1 MKYPGGNPSTMFCEQ
16 VGTVTSL
23 FEQWNDC
30 ERTVV
35 LYALLKR
42 VPFVNLKFLQVSID
56 YNLAQN
62 YSTQVKLQQL
72 ETKANSTALLGK
84 LVQRY
89 YQLSGHSSAA
99 ASLLI
104 GGTQL
109 NNNNNSNSVN
119 NNLKATGTDSSPP
132 SLYEL
137 LKKASPQTADVA
149 AILKESPVI
158 SATTLTPSTTTAAIT
173 PGHNQPKG
181 DGHERQQQ
189 QQQQLQREPETKEDI
204 LKDILMYLPL
214 LAPGNDE
221 AKSLYMSLIPAAV
234 DDACRQLVPTEIV
247 QQTLSY
253 LLIHPAI
260 TNDDR
265 RVLSHWLRYLEDFIS
280 TSYLPP
286 ATTAPVAKGRN
297 YFNVPQVS
305 TNGTS
310 SSSSINSSGTTVPGG
325 ANPHVQ
331 YLSTTTSSSN
341 GAGGLGVAN
350 SWTNGVS
357 APGSQIVPGAVLSS
371 AVHHHPQPHHH
382 QHQTSG
388 SVLSKSQQSLNHTT
402 TTGSTTVLSGGNSNS
417 SNSHI
422 NNSSSSST
430 SSSSSSTN
438 SSSSCLDS
446 AASQLLKATPSPR
459 LLAAPSQQQPPEWA
473 EQHHHN
479 AEDGKAVNEFSKTI
493 GQSLLGSS
501 QSLLAS
507 TTTGNGVINVSLPL
521 HNAQHQQQQSQRP
534 TVSGGGPPNKSASCD
549 TTHHHDLMAATESLL
564 YDSTDEDHI
573 SFSKNGTEIFD
584 YDCDFDNEDEFNYL
598 ARNAAAI
605 RAAEAAANSAVP
617 PAFSANATAPAGSGV
632 PGAAGTGHGV
642 AGSKKLVSFNS
653 NVNDFLRVPPLLT
666 NFGQHNNL
674 LSSHSGGTHGGG
686 GLLDFELDTSLM
698 KTRRSN
704 SLTTPSTLSALGVG
718 GELNAQQKQNSECL
732 SAENLSNLQL
742 LQNKP
747 RSFSL
752 TMESPRSSL
761 ASSGSDTQLDD
772 YKQGSGLMKLYGG
785 QPNIGMSS
793 IAHWLKSLRLHKYVW
808 LFSNLTYEK
817 MLGIT
822 EEYLQSLGVTKGA
835 RHKLAIC
842 IQKLKERFGTLL
854 QLEKDLIGGQKAQ
867 LGTVLEELTNIV
879 LTPMKPIA
887 MDQTEDIAGQFVK
900 VLDLVGSI
908 IVMRPICNQQ
918 DEEYLNIFLWIIER
932 ALHNDAFIA
941 HSAQLKD
948 HKYKVSKIKMQI
960 APKSGGHF
968 VKSVNVAGPGM
979 NKPRWSTN
987 NKHKPVNVNES
998 QAKSHRKSSVPYFVP
1013 PSHLTA
1019 GQQGSQ
1025 THSHLQSAQS
1035 PQIMAAHQY
1044 FHHGGTGG
1052 TSSNSGNTANYNK
1065 SSSYPSFAST
1075 LHSGSGAGVGGV
1087 GGGTGSTM
1095 KPMLSN
1101 NPSIQQTNQHLQQQQ
1116 QQQHPHKQSTQPPTL
1131 QPPAMQH
1138 PNFMFH
1144 RHSLSNIT
1152 HHHHNANPLVPP
1164 PAILLNSLG
1173 SVPAENRNTGAKLVD
1188 GGSVKGGTAMKQHS
1202 AAGMSTGEQ
1211 ALQSDGG
1218 SNSGNHNSSIVDIN
1232 SRLEFLCRQMT
1243 EQAIN

>member
-42 VPFVNLKFLQVSID
+42 VPFANLKFLQVSID

-62 YSTQVKLQQL
+62 YSTQAKLQQL
-72 ETKANSTALLGK
+72 ETKANSTILLGM

-104 GGTQL
+104 GGAQL

-119 NNLKATGTDSSPP
+119 NNLKTNTETGTP
-132 SLYEL
+132 YEL
-137 LKKASPQTADVA
+137 LKKSSSPAGDGSVPVV
-149 AILKESPVI
+149 LKESPVI
-158 SATTLTPSTTTAAIT
+158 SATTNSSTTATIPPSA
-173 PGHNQPKG
+173 HNPHAPKG
-181 DGHERQQQ
+181 GGGHE
-189 QQQQLQREPETKEDI
+189 QQLQREPETKEDI

-265 RVLSHWLRYLEDFIS
+265 RVLSHWLRYLEDYIS

-286 ATTAPVAKGRN
+286 ASTASVVKGRN
-297 YFNVPQVS
+297 FFNLQQVAGV

-310 SSSSINSSGTTVPGG
+310 SSSSINSNGTAAVPCTT
-325 ANPHVQ
+325 NPHVQ
-331 YLSTTTSSSN
+331 YLSTSTNSSN
-341 GAGGLGVAN
+341 GGGLGSN
-350 SWTNGVS
+350 SWTNGAS
-357 APGSQIVPGAVLSS
+357 APGSQIVPGAGAVQLPS
-371 AVHHHPQPHHH
+371 AVHHLHQ
-382 QHQTSG
+382 QHQTSA

-402 TTGSTTVLSGGNSNS
+402 TTGTVSGGNSNN

-430 SSSSSSTN
+430 SSSSSSTT

-446 AASQLLKATPSPR
+446 AASQLLKTAASPR
-459 LLAAPSQQQPPEWA
+459 LPAQQQAADWVPEHV
-473 EQHHHN
+473 E
-479 AEDGKAVNEFSKTI
+479 EGKSVNEFSKTI
-493 GQSLLGSS
+493 GQSLLASS
-501 QSLLAS
+501 QSMMCS
-507 TTTGNGVINVSLPL
+507 TTGSNATGSSLVSSNGGGGAGISVTLPL
-521 HNAQHQQQQSQRP
+521 HSQQQQQQRP
-534 TVSGGGPPNKSASCD
+534 TATGSGPTAESATCD
-549 TTHHHDLMAATESLL
+549 THHDLMAATESLL

-584 YDCDFDNEDEFNYL
+584 YDCDFDNEDEFNYIT
-598 ARNAAAI
+598 RSAAAI
-605 RAAEAAANSAVP
+605 RAAEAAAPNVVSLIA
-617 PAFSANATAPAGSGV
+617 STPAGSGV
-632 PGAAGTGHGV
+632 GPGTAGPTHTTG
-642 AGSKKLVSFNS
+642 KKLVSFNS
-653 NVNDFLRVPPLLT
+653 NVNDFLRVPLLT
-666 NFGQHNNL
+666 NFGQHSL
-674 LSSHSGGTHGGG
+674 LTSAGASVGGA
-686 GLLDFELDTSLM
+686 LLDLDLDSTLM

-718 GELNAQQKQNSECL
+718 ELNAQQKQNNECL

-808 LFSNLTYEK
+808 LFSNLTYDK

-822 EEYLQSLGVTKGA
+822 EEYLQNLGVTKGA

-842 IQKLKERFGTLL
+842 IQKLRERYGTLL
-854 QLEKDLIGGQKAQ
+854 QLEKDLIAGQKAQ
-867 LGTVLEELTNIV
+867 LGIVLEELTNIV
-879 LTPMKPIA
+879 LTPMKPIG

-908 IVMRPICNQQ
+908 IVMRPVCNQQ
-918 DEEYLNIFLWIIER
+918 DEEYLNIFLWIVER

-948 HKYKVSKIKMQI
+948 QKYKVSKIKMQI
-960 APKSGGHF
+960 APKSGHF
-968 VKSVNVAGPGM
+968 TKSVNVAGPGM
-979 NKPRWSTN
+979 NKPRWSAN

-998 QAKSHRKSSVPYFVP
+998 QAKTHRKSSVPYFVP
-1013 PSHLTA
+1013 PSHAGA
-1019 GQQGSQ
+1019 GQQASVCSSQQ
-1025 THSHLQSAQS
+1025 THSHLQGASSQV
-1035 PQIMAAHQY
+1035 MAAHQY
-1044 FHHGGTGG
+1044 FHHASAGSNATG
-1052 TSSNSGNTANYNK
+1052 STANYNK

-1075 LHSGSGAGVGGV
+1075 LHNGSGGAGNGGGV
-1087 GGGTGSTM
+1087 M
-1095 KPMLSN
+1095 KPIITN
-1101 NPSIQQTNQHLQQQQ
+1101 NPSIQQTNHHQPPL
-1116 QQQHPHKQSTQPPTL
+1116 PHKQTTQAPSL

-1152 HHHHNANPLVPP
+1152 HHHHNTNPLVPP
-1164 PAILLNSLG
+1164 PAIFLNNLC
-1173 SVPAENRNTGAKLVD
+1173 SVSGENRSTVGKIVD
-1188 GGSVKGGTAMKQHS
+1188 KGNVAMKQLS
-1202 AAGMSTGEQ
+1202 GGGLMSGGEQ
-1211 ALQSDGG
+1211 PLLTKDSGQCDN
-1218 SNSGNHNSSIVDIN
+1218 SNSQNNHNSSIVDIN